1 MSPPKKN
8 GAKALTM
15 SAQNAK
21 ALKDLHVALDKHAK
35 DEAVVWS
42 GVERQV
48 SEIHI
53 ALLGDVGKPD
63 QRGWLERIRDLEDYV
78 GSWKRATWL
87 AVGGIISGFI
97 GLIVALAKSS

>member
-1 MSPPKKN
+1 
-8 GAKALTM
+8 M
-15 SAQNAK
+15 SAQNAR
-21 ALKDLHVALDKHAK
+21 AIKDLHVALDKHAK
-35 DEAVVWS
+35 EEAEVW
-42 GVERQV
+42 GEVREQV

-87 AVGGIISGFI
+87 AVGGVISGVI
-97 GLIVALAKSS
+97 GLIVALVKSS